1 MRASDM
7 LRLVLPFQSRQTLSR
22 KYGKPEKG
30 LMKRYE
36 NDGLCHAL
44 LDRYFE
50 RSPLSNEYEEL
61 QCTLAIDACTIN
73 VFNAHVKELR
83 AVGNSLGAE
92 VRQQVNE
99 VLDRVDQSLAESNV
113 DAEMIQLRPFN
124 N

>member
-1 MRASDM
+1 M
-7 LRLVLPFQSRQTLSR
+7 
-22 KYGKPEKG
+22 
-30 LMKRYE
+30 YE

-61 QCTLAIDACTIN
+61 QCTLAIDAFTIN

-99 VLDRVDQSLAESNV
+99 VLDRVDESLAESDV
-113 DAEMIQLRPFN
+113 ETETMPFRPL
-124 N
+124 